1 MPRGY
6 KMSDELVLQAQE
18 LFDNGWH
25 IEDIAKEVGVTSMTL
40 RNRIDTSNRPRYH
53 RTGKRVLH
61 NHILTMRW

>member
-1 MPRGY
+1 MPKGF

-40 RNRIDTSNRPRYH
+40 RNRLDLSNRKPYT
-53 RTGKRVLH
+53 RTGKKVKH